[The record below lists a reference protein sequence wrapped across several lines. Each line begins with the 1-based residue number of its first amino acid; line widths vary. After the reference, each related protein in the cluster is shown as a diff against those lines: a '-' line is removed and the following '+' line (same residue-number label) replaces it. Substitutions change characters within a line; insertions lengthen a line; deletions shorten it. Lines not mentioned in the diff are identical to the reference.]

1 MNSQKGREKKGKA
14 GGREPAKFVGFHPF
28 VIGAS
33 KKTTFYLSFDRRYRK
48 KTGKMKGSGPLVAT
62 VLVAST
68 VALTSSSSAGV
79 QHVSFSPTSSN
90 QESQNSASRNRTA
103 LEREKFAPRFDG
115 LRFIET
121 LVTAHR

>member
-1 MNSQKGREKKGKA
+1 
-14 GGREPAKFVGFHPF
+14 
-28 VIGAS
+28 
-33 KKTTFYLSFDRRYRK
+33 
-48 KTGKMKGSGPLVAT
+48 MKGSGPLVAT

-103 LEREKFAPRFDG
+103 SEREKFAPRFDG

>member
-1 MNSQKGREKKGKA
+1 
-14 GGREPAKFVGFHPF
+14 
-28 VIGAS
+28 
-33 KKTTFYLSFDRRYRK
+33 
-48 KTGKMKGSGPLVAT
+48 MKGSGPLVAT

-90 QESQNSASRNRTA
+90 QESQNSSSRNRTA
-103 LEREKFAPRFDG
+103 SEREKFAPRFDG